1 MKLNKIGP
9 RISKGIWLIHI
20 IFTVANEVENQKR
33 RKRKSE
39 KLSFRKNRMN
49 HAKKIIMRI
58 RINVFREKVSKSHY
72 SEKNKGY
79 IFKTQNVY
87 RMKLLGK

>member
-1 MKLNKIGP
+1 
-9 RISKGIWLIHI
+9 
-20 IFTVANEVENQKR
+20 
-33 RKRKSE
+33 
-39 KLSFRKNRMN
+39 MN

-87 RMKLLGK
+87 RMKLLGKERRLIKAS

>member
-1 MKLNKIGP
+1 
-9 RISKGIWLIHI
+9 
-20 IFTVANEVENQKR
+20 
-33 RKRKSE
+33 
-39 KLSFRKNRMN
+39 MN

-87 RMKLLGK
+87 RMKLFGKKERRLIKAS